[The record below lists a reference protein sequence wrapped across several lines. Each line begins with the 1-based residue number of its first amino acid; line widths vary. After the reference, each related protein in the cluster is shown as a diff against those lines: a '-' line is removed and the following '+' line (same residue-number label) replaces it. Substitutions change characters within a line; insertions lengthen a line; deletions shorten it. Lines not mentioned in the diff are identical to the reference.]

1 MAAERSSARAGSGG
15 TPPKNAR
22 RRSRELAMQG
32 LYQWLLSGED
42 AGAIEAHVA
51 ASTPGYEKAD
61 HDYFK
66 ALLHGTLEAAAELD
80 EAIAPHL
87 DRKTTELSPVEHAV
101 LLLGTFELLR
111 MPEVPYRVV
120 INEAVELAKSFGGT
134 DGYKY
139 VNGVLDRVAS
149 RLRPVETGGRA

>member
-1 MAAERSSARAGSGG
+1 MATERSSARAGAGG

-80 EAIAPHL
+80 EAIAPHP

-101 LLLGTFELLR
+101 LLLGTFELMR
-111 MPEVPYRVV
+111 MPE
-120 INEAVELAKSFGGT
+120 
-134 DGYKY
+134 
-139 VNGVLDRVAS
+139 
-149 RLRPVETGGRA
+149 

>member
-1 MAAERSSARAGSGG
+1 GRRDGQPVAVAVHAVGRRGGRRLRRRRPRRRPRRGVRGRGRRRSLARRRARQEGALMAAERPSARAGSGG

-66 ALLHGTLEAAAELD
+66 ALLHGTLEAAAE
-80 EAIAPHL
+80 
-87 DRKTTELSPVEHAV
+87 
-101 LLLGTFELLR
+101 
-111 MPEVPYRVV
+111 
-120 INEAVELAKSFGGT
+120 
-134 DGYKY
+134 
-139 VNGVLDRVAS
+139 
-149 RLRPVETGGRA
+149 